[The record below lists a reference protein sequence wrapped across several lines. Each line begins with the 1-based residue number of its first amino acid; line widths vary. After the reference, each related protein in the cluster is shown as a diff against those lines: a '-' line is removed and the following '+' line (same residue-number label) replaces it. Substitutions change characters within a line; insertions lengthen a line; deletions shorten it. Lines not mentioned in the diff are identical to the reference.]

1 MIENNYKH
9 GESMKLD
16 DEAIADYLRD
26 NIIPGF
32 LPLLNQQVYSVI
44 FNRYHEFVICT
55 NLSANSIGFVDWQTA
70 QGLSIK
76 DHSNDEKI
84 RKVFGALYTPEFARL
99 IHRYAED
106 VCELQNQVFK
116 SGKMVSFMD
125 LLPYNGKFSS
135 FLINYVPIFH
145 PNGEVIAIQ
154 SFAIASRLFS
164 HQEFLLQIMEE
175 NEINCGDQKIS
186 LTQREQEIMF
196 LVANG
201 ITQDQM
207 AQILN
212 LHRSTIANIISKQL
226 CVKFGL
232 AGSRTKELG
241 KIAQQYDFHQKIPR
255 SLYRPFIV
263 VLNQDLA

>member
-106 VCELQNQVFK
+106 VCELQNQVFIPCQ
-116 SGKMVSFMD
+116 SNGGIPDFSLHSFCIKGQI
-125 LLPYNGKFSS
+125 LKAKY
-135 FLINYVPIFH
+135 
-145 PNGEVIAIQ
+145 
-154 SFAIASRLFS
+154 FAIVGGGRLLKSPEHCFNP
-164 HQEFLLQIMEE
+164 HQ
-175 NEINCGDQKIS
+175 
-186 LTQREQEIMF
+186 
-196 LVANG
+196 
-201 ITQDQM
+201 
-207 AQILN
+207 
-212 LHRSTIANIISKQL
+212 
-226 CVKFGL
+226 
-232 AGSRTKELG
+232 
-241 KIAQQYDFHQKIPR
+241 
-255 SLYRPFIV
+255 
-263 VLNQDLA
+263 

>member
-1 MIENNYKH
+1 MKNV
-9 GESMKLD
+9 KLD
-16 DEAIADYLRD
+16 DESIKDYLRD

-32 LPLLNQQVYSVI
+32 LPLLNQQIYSVI
-44 FNRYHEFVICT
+44 FNRHHEFVICT
-55 NLSANSIGFVDWQTA
+55 NLSAASIGFDSWQNA

-76 DHSNDEKI
+76 EHTNEEKI

-99 IHRYAED
+99 IHCYAED
-106 VCELQNQVFK
+106 VCKLQNQVFK
-116 SGKMVSFMD
+116 SGKMISFMD
-125 LLPYNGKFSS
+125 LLPYGGKFSS
-135 FLINYVPIFH
+135 FLINYIPIFH
-145 PNGEVIAIQ
+145 PCGEVIAIQ

-164 HQEFLLQIMEE
+164 SQEFLLQIMEDD
-175 NEINCGDQKIS
+175 EINCGENRIN
-186 LTQREQEIMF
+186 LTQREQEIIF

-201 ITQDQM
+201 ITQEQI

-232 AGSRTKELG
+232 AGSRTKDLA
-241 KIAQQYDFHQKIPR
+241 KIAIQYEFHQKIPR

-263 VLNQDLA
+263 VLNQDLT